1 MCIFMDSHGTSR
13 TTIPFAG
20 RSLLHALHWNSS
32 KWWAGE
38 DIETKWQG
46 KRTGSNRLVSQ
57 LGIDSTAVISRTG
70 FLWIGFGVYSHW

>member
-1 MCIFMDSHGTSR
+1 MCIFMDSNWTIRLS
-13 TTIPFAG
+13 IPFAG
-20 RSLLHALHWNSS
+20 RSPLHALHRNSS

-57 LGIDSTAVISRTG
+57 LIDSTAVISRTG